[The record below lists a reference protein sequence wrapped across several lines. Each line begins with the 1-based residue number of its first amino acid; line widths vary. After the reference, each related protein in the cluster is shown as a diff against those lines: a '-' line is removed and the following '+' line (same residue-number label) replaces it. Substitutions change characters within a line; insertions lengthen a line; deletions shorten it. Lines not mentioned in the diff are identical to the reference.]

1 MLQAI
6 HSLQISRRQ
15 KVTTV
20 GIKRKLYNKLN
31 LLQTDIFPGI
41 LLLEKKIGK
50 CIKIGE
56 GVNEN
61 L

>member
-1 MLQAI
+1 MLHAI

-20 GIKRKLYNKLN
+20 GIKRELYNKLN

-41 LLLEKKIGK
+41 LLLEKKP
-50 CIKIGE
+50 
-56 GVNEN
+56 EN
-61 L
+61 ASK